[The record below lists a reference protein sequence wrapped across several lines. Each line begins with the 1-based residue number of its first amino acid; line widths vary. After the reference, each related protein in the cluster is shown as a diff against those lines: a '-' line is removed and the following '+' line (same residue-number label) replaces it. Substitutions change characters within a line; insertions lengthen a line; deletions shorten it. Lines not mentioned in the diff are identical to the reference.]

1 MNDLKKIIK
10 GTSVY
15 LIGTT
20 FTKMIQFFLLP
31 VYTSFLTPAEFGQY
45 DLGLAYATFLWTFV
59 YLDIYG
65 AILRFMFDF
74 EDNDKNKPIIS
85 GFIIF
90 ILSTFVYGILITIL
104 VFVFH
109 LPLDYPFLLFL
120 VGFLTILQQV
130 FGYIARGLAK
140 DMIFVVGGI
149 LGAGVTFIS
158 TIILLYIFKIS
169 FSAIYI
175 ATILGMF
182 VNICYVGFRINL
194 YKNISLKYFEKKL
207 FFEMIKYAAPLS
219 LNSVSYWFLTG
230 FNRIAISNCLSIY
243 DNGLYALVT
252 KFGSIITLFTQAF
265 QMAWQELSF
274 SKVKLNSEEQ
284 GRFYSKAV
292 NKFMIF
298 LLLGATLSLPIIAIL
313 FDFIVDNQYREAYK
327 FMPLTLL
334 SSVFSAY
341 SSFMASIIS
350 TLKKTKYIFTTTVY
364 GSVVNVIILLILI
377 NYVGVYS
384 AMISLNLGFIIIFLR
399 RVQLVKR
406 ELNLEINWV
415 NYGLVFL
422 VFISISIIFFTENI
436 IYITLSILIVLI
448 TFYFSFRQ
456 DINNFLYILK
466 RRNK

>member
-10 GTSVY
+10 GTGIY

-20 FTKMIQFFLLP
+20 FTKMVQFFLLP
-31 VYTSFLTPAEFGQY
+31 IYTSFLTPSEFGQY

-74 EDNDKNKPIIS
+74 EENDKNKPIIS
-85 GFIIF
+85 GLIIF
-90 ILSTFVYGILITIL
+90 ILSTIAYGILILIL

-120 VGFLTILQQV
+120 IGFLTVLQQV
-130 FGYIARGLAK
+130 FGYIARGFKK

-149 LGAGVTFIS
+149 LGAGMTFIS

-175 ATILGMF
+175 ATILGML

-194 YKNISLKYFEKKL
+194 YRSISFKYFESKL

-230 FNRIAISNCLSIY
+230 FNRIAISNYLSIY

-298 LLLGATLSLPIIAIL
+298 LLLGATLSLPIIALL

-327 FMPLTLL
+327 YMPLTLL

-350 TLKKTKYIFTTTVY
+350 TLKKTKYIFTTTLY
-364 GSVVNVIILLILI
+364 GSIVNVIVLLILI

-384 AMISLNLGFIIIFLR
+384 AIISLNLGFLVTFLR
-399 RVQLVKR
+399 RIQLVKK
-406 ELNLEINWV
+406 EIKLDINWGGYSV
-415 NYGLVFL
+415 NL
-422 VFISISIIFFTENI
+422 IIFTLVSIMFSTENI
-436 IYITLSILIVLI
+436 IYIILSIFIVLI
-448 TFYFSFRQ
+448 TFYFSFKK
-456 DINNFLYILK
+456 DLNNFLYFLK